1 MKYEFNFSVDGWLF
15 TEVDGKSYE
24 DCEEQLLRMPLE
36 ELISAGYVKD
46 FAIKDVDARLLE
58 KTYNIKVTSIEY
70 AIEEEDLPDAMTKE
84 ELLEE
89 LPQQLTFSI
98 DMETDDIEDLEERIA
113 DEISDETG
121 WLVSHF
127 TYKIISEE

>member
-1 MKYEFNFSVDGWLF
+1 MKYEFNFSVDDWLF

-24 DCEEQLLRMPLE
+24 DCKEQLLRMSLE

-46 FAIKDVDARLLE
+46 FDIKDIDARLLE
-58 KTYNIKVTSIEY
+58 KTYNIKVTSIDY
-70 AIEEEDLPDAMTKE
+70 DIEEEDLPEAMTKE

-98 DMETDDIEDLEERIA
+98 DMETDDIDDLEERIA